1 MREEEQWL
9 EQFYKIID
17 SGGLVEDHKGKL
29 LLPSEIVK
37 DMIFFAKIDVE
48 MTESIKR
55 YDQAKE
61 DGTLD
66 KHFPSL

>member
-1 MREEEQWL
+1 MKNKEWL
-9 EQFYKIID
+9 ENFYSIID
-17 SGGLVEDHKGKL
+17 HGGLVEDHKGKL
-29 LLPSEIVK
+29 LSPSEIIK

-48 MTESIKR
+48 MIESIKR

-66 KHFPSL
+66 KHFPSI